1 MTALTR
7 TVSSRAALRRA
18 STGRLAVPNHARSLN
33 IMITPTQPAKQSTV
47 TACDSTP
54 VRRLRTISSSPPTAA
69 FPRAPTVDC
78 AVFPSISEAS
88 ASRESIRV
96 PYLPDTFTRMT
107 SSAQP
112 TVPEAGD
119 EAVFRAQIS
128 TVAHESTHLHPP
140 SALSDVVD
148 NGAISIDPYDLATKV
163 RQAARQLGEKV
174 SPEGSKEPGQW
185 KQVWAGLLD
194 DVFGR
199 PSGLKPV

>member
-1 MTALTR
+1 
-7 TVSSRAALRRA
+7 
-18 STGRLAVPNHARSLN
+18 
-33 IMITPTQPAKQSTV
+33 
-47 TACDSTP
+47 
-54 VRRLRTISSSPPTAA
+54 
-69 FPRAPTVDC
+69 
-78 AVFPSISEAS
+78 
-88 ASRESIRV
+88 
-96 PYLPDTFTRMT
+96 MT